1 MKKTPPRILFVDGP
15 NLNVLGK
22 REPSIYGGQTLEDIR
37 RAVTDAARREGATVE
52 FFQSNHEGEIVDR
65 LQKARGEVDGIVIN
79 PAGYTHTSV
88 AIRDALVYC
97 ALPSV
102 ELHLSNPSKRE
113 EFRKVSL
120 VEDVVAGRICG
131 IGGYGYVLALQA
143 ILHLLRERG
152 TDRAGR

>member
-1 MKKTPPRILFVDGP
+1 VKKTSPRVLFVDGP

-22 REPSIYGGQTLEDIR
+22 REPSVYGGQTLEDIR
-37 RAVTDAARREGATVE
+37 KAVSEAARKEGATVE
-52 FFQSNHEGEIVDR
+52 FFQSNHEGEIVER
-65 LQKARGEVDGIVIN
+65 LQKARGEADGIVIN

-88 AIRDALVYC
+88 AIRDALLYSAVP
-97 ALPSV
+97 AV

-143 ILHLLRERG
+143 ILHLLREGGR
-152 TDRAGR
+152 DRAGR